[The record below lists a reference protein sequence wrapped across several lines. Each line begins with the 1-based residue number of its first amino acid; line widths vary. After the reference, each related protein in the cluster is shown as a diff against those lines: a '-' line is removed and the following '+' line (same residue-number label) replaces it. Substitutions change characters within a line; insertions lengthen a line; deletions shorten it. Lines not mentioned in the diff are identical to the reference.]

1 MPVLRIGAAAL
12 AAAVVL
18 CTFPGCASDIEEA
31 DATERI
37 LLFSGVDL
45 SRTSGFLFGGF
56 VWSPHGINAGGFA
69 MKTLAGGGVYRYRS
83 GAQQIIGR
91 QVLNSVMP
99 YSFTTRVA
107 GIPSC
112 RSNSTGP
119 YGNGPNCSTFAPT
132 CSCRSRSSSPHRS
145 DRCADSP

>member
-37 LLFSGVDL
+37 LLFSGVEL
-45 SRTSGFLFGGF
+45 SRTGGFLFGGF

-69 MKTLAGGGVYRYRS
+69 MKTLAGGSRATFGGSLCPTRWRTR
-83 GAQQIIGR
+83 GQAGR
-91 QVLNSVMP
+91 PLERATQ
-99 YSFTTRVA
+99 RA
-107 GIPSC
+107 
-112 RSNSTGP
+112 
-119 YGNGPNCSTFAPT
+119 
-132 CSCRSRSSSPHRS
+132 
-145 DRCADSP
+145 